1 MFSLKSNSENEVY
14 IVKTSNKEEIKDFF
28 NKNKP
33 YLTNMYH
40 STSYL
45 SLKFYEEYIKIKNIN
60 NELKTISTNSGIAY
74 FNINSKNKHL
84 KSESF
89 LKIKEIFESATKS
102 GFYIP
107 HSFDVDFVKSNHKEL
122 SDYNKDLSK
131 EEKPIFGQKV
141 NQLKQDLSKMIE
153 EKKEL
158 ASNEIYVSALN
169 NDNIDGLKQLLAS
182 VAKKQEEKTI
192 IGDLIDPGDVI
203 VLVIPID
210 QSAPKG
216 RLILPQQLVLRDI
229 LDHHAIGMTCQVEEL
244 DATLKKVTPKL
255 VITDSQAFNKV
266 SQIVDKSIHLT
277 SFSILMARLKGSLS
291 TVLEGA
297 NKLDHLQDGDC
308 VLISEGC
315 THHRQCGDIGTDKLP
330 KWILNYTKKNITFEF
345 TSGQGFKEDLSK
357 YSVVIHCGACMLN
370 EKEVQSRVKEC
381 KKQHVPFTNYGIAIA
396 KMNGILDRSVEV
408 FNLKI

>member
-1 MFSLKSNSENEVY
+1 M
-14 IVKTSNKEEIKDFF
+14 
-28 NKNKP
+28 
-33 YLTNMYH
+33 
-40 STSYL
+40 
-45 SLKFYEEYIKIKNIN
+45 
-60 NELKTISTNSGIAY
+60 KTIEELLQEATQ
-74 FNINSKNKHL
+74 
-84 KSESF
+84 
-89 LKIKEIFESATKS
+89 KIQN
-102 GFYIP
+102 
-107 HSFDVDFVKSNHKEL
+107 VKDSSSLNDLRVLYLGKKGPVQEL
-122 SDYNKDLSK
+122 MKGMKDLSK

-297 NKLDHLQDGDC
+297 NQLDHLQDGDC

-408 FNLKI
+408 F

>member
-1 MFSLKSNSENEVY
+1 MQGK
-14 IVKTSNKEEIKDFF
+14 IVK
-28 NKNKP
+28 
-33 YLTNMYH
+33 
-40 STSYL
+40 
-45 SLKFYEEYIKIKNIN
+45 
-60 NELKTISTNSGIAY
+60 GI
-74 FNINSKNKHL
+74 
-84 KSESF
+84 
-89 LKIKEIFESATKS
+89 S
-102 GFYIP
+102 GFYYVHVVESGIYECKAKGIFRQQKMKP
-107 HSFDVDFVKSNHKEL
+107 LVGDDVEIDIIS
-122 SDYNKDLSK
+122 
-131 EEKPIFGQKV
+131 EEKKTGNVAAILPRKNALIRPAVANVDQALLIFAAASPNPNFNLLDRFLVMMGR
-141 NQLKQDLSKMIE
+141 QDVPVILCFNKCDLIE

-297 NKLDHLQDGDC
+297 NQLDHLQDGDC

-408 FNLKI
+408 F

>member
-1 MFSLKSNSENEVY
+1 M
-14 IVKTSNKEEIKDFF
+14 
-28 NKNKP
+28 
-33 YLTNMYH
+33 
-40 STSYL
+40 
-45 SLKFYEEYIKIKNIN
+45 
-60 NELKTISTNSGIAY
+60 KTIEELLQEATQ
-74 FNINSKNKHL
+74 
-84 KSESF
+84 
-89 LKIKEIFESATKS
+89 KIQ
-102 GFYIP
+102 
-107 HSFDVDFVKSNHKEL
+107 DVKDSSSLNDLRVLYLGKKGPVQEL
-122 SDYNKDLSK
+122 MKGMKDLSK

-182 VAKKQEEKTI
+182 VVKKQKEKTI
-192 IGDLIDPGDVI
+192 IGDLIDSGDVI

-297 NKLDHLQDGDC
+297 NQLDHLQDGDC

-370 EKEVQSRVKEC
+370 EKDVQSRVKEC

-408 FNLKI
+408 F

>member
-1 MFSLKSNSENEVY
+1 M
-14 IVKTSNKEEIKDFF
+14 
-28 NKNKP
+28 
-33 YLTNMYH
+33 
-40 STSYL
+40 
-45 SLKFYEEYIKIKNIN
+45 
-60 NELKTISTNSGIAY
+60 KTIEELLQEATQ
-74 FNINSKNKHL
+74 
-84 KSESF
+84 
-89 LKIKEIFESATKS
+89 KIQ
-102 GFYIP
+102 
-107 HSFDVDFVKSNHKEL
+107 DVKDSSSLNDLRVLYLGKKGPVQEL
-122 SDYNKDLSK
+122 MKGMKDLSK

-277 SFSILMARLKGSLS
+277 SFSILMARLKGSLA

-297 NKLDHLQDGDC
+297 NQLDHLQDGDC

-345 TSGQGFKEDLSK
+345 TSGQGFKENLSK

-408 FNLKI
+408 F

>member
-1 MFSLKSNSENEVY
+1 M
-14 IVKTSNKEEIKDFF
+14 
-28 NKNKP
+28 
-33 YLTNMYH
+33 
-40 STSYL
+40 
-45 SLKFYEEYIKIKNIN
+45 
-60 NELKTISTNSGIAY
+60 KTIEELLQEATQ
-74 FNINSKNKHL
+74 
-84 KSESF
+84 
-89 LKIKEIFESATKS
+89 KIQ
-102 GFYIP
+102 
-107 HSFDVDFVKSNHKEL
+107 DVKDSSSLNDLRVLYLGKKGPVQEL
-122 SDYNKDLSK
+122 MKGMKDLSK

-297 NKLDHLQDGDC
+297 NQLDHLQDGDC

-408 FNLKI
+408 F

>member
-1 MFSLKSNSENEVY
+1 M
-14 IVKTSNKEEIKDFF
+14 
-28 NKNKP
+28 
-33 YLTNMYH
+33 
-40 STSYL
+40 
-45 SLKFYEEYIKIKNIN
+45 
-60 NELKTISTNSGIAY
+60 KTIEELLQEATQ
-74 FNINSKNKHL
+74 
-84 KSESF
+84 
-89 LKIKEIFESATKS
+89 KIQ
-102 GFYIP
+102 
-107 HSFDVDFVKSNHKEL
+107 DVKDSSSLNDLRVLYLGKKGPVQEL
-122 SDYNKDLSK
+122 MKGMKDLSK

-192 IGDLIDPGDVI
+192 IGDLIDSGDVI

-297 NKLDHLQDGDC
+297 NQLDHLQDGDC

-408 FNLKI
+408 F

>member
-1 MFSLKSNSENEVY
+1 MSNLNSTISANRTHIGFFGLRNAGKSSVVNAITNQSMSLVSNIKGTTTDPVKKSMEILPIGPVVIVDTPGMDDEGTLGELRIKRTLEV
-14 IVKTSNKEEIKDFF
+14 
-28 NKNKP
+28 
-33 YLTNMYH
+33 
-40 STSYL
+40 
-45 SLKFYEEYIKIKNIN
+45 
-60 NELKTISTNSGIAY
+60 LKTIDMAVLVVDVNVGLQKIDLDLIDMFKENKLPY
-74 FNINSKNKHL
+74 F
-84 KSESF
+84 
-89 LKIKEIFESATKS
+89 
-102 GFYIP
+102 
-107 HSFDVDFVKSNHKEL
+107 
-122 SDYNKDLSK
+122 
-131 EEKPIFGQKV
+131 
-141 NQLKQDLSKMIE
+141 IE

-182 VAKKQEEKTI
+182 VVKKQAEKTI
-192 IGDLIDPGDVI
+192 IGDLIDSGDVI

-229 LDHHAIGMTCQVEEL
+229 LDHHAIGVTCQVEEL
-244 DATLKKVTPKL
+244 DETLKKVNPKL

-266 SQIVDKSIHLT
+266 SKVVDKSIHLT

-297 NKLDHLQDGDC
+297 NQLDHLQDGDC

-330 KWILNYTKKNITFEF
+330 KWILDYTKKKLSFEF
-345 TSGQGFKEDLSK
+345 TSGHGFKEDLSK

-396 KMNGILDRSVEV
+396 KINGILDRSVGV
-408 FNLKI
+408 F

>member
-1 MFSLKSNSENEVY
+1 M
-14 IVKTSNKEEIKDFF
+14 
-28 NKNKP
+28 
-33 YLTNMYH
+33 
-40 STSYL
+40 
-45 SLKFYEEYIKIKNIN
+45 
-60 NELKTISTNSGIAY
+60 KTIEELLQEATQ
-74 FNINSKNKHL
+74 
-84 KSESF
+84 
-89 LKIKEIFESATKS
+89 KIQ
-102 GFYIP
+102 
-107 HSFDVDFVKSNHKEL
+107 DVKDSSSLNDLRVLYLGKKGPVQEL
-122 SDYNKDLSK
+122 MKGMKDLSK

-182 VAKKQEEKTI
+182 VVKKQKEKTI
-192 IGDLIDPGDVI
+192 IGDLIDSGDVI

-297 NKLDHLQDGDC
+297 NQLDHLQDGDC

-408 FNLKI
+408 F

>member
-1 MFSLKSNSENEVY
+1 M
-14 IVKTSNKEEIKDFF
+14 
-28 NKNKP
+28 
-33 YLTNMYH
+33 
-40 STSYL
+40 
-45 SLKFYEEYIKIKNIN
+45 
-60 NELKTISTNSGIAY
+60 KTIEELLQEATQ
-74 FNINSKNKHL
+74 
-84 KSESF
+84 
-89 LKIKEIFESATKS
+89 KIQ
-102 GFYIP
+102 
-107 HSFDVDFVKSNHKEL
+107 DVKDSSSLNDLRVLYLGKKGPVQEL
-122 SDYNKDLSK
+122 MKGMKDLSK

-297 NKLDHLQDGDC
+297 NQLDHLQDGDC

-381 KKQHVPFTNYGIAIA
+381 KNQHVPFTNYGITIA

-408 FNLKI
+408 F

>member
-1 MFSLKSNSENEVY
+1 M
-14 IVKTSNKEEIKDFF
+14 
-28 NKNKP
+28 
-33 YLTNMYH
+33 
-40 STSYL
+40 
-45 SLKFYEEYIKIKNIN
+45 
-60 NELKTISTNSGIAY
+60 KTIEELLQEATQ
-74 FNINSKNKHL
+74 
-84 KSESF
+84 
-89 LKIKEIFESATKS
+89 KIQ
-102 GFYIP
+102 
-107 HSFDVDFVKSNHKEL
+107 DVKDSSSLNDLRVLYLGKKGPVQEL
-122 SDYNKDLSK
+122 MKGMKDLSK

-297 NKLDHLQDGDC
+297 NQLDHLQDGDC

-370 EKEVQSRVKEC
+370 EKEVQSRIKEC

-408 FNLKI
+408 F

>member
-1 MFSLKSNSENEVY
+1 M
-14 IVKTSNKEEIKDFF
+14 
-28 NKNKP
+28 
-33 YLTNMYH
+33 
-40 STSYL
+40 
-45 SLKFYEEYIKIKNIN
+45 
-60 NELKTISTNSGIAY
+60 KTIEELLQEATQ
-74 FNINSKNKHL
+74 
-84 KSESF
+84 
-89 LKIKEIFESATKS
+89 KIQ
-102 GFYIP
+102 
-107 HSFDVDFVKSNHKEL
+107 DVKDSSSLNDLRVLYLGKKGPVQEL
-122 SDYNKDLSK
+122 MKGMKDLSK

-182 VAKKQEEKTI
+182 VVKKQKEKTI
-192 IGDLIDPGDVI
+192 IGDLIDSGDVI

-297 NKLDHLQDGDC
+297 NQLDHLQDGDC

-381 KKQHVPFTNYGIAIA
+381 KKQHVLFTNYGIAIA

-408 FNLKI
+408 F

>member
-1 MFSLKSNSENEVY
+1 MQSSQAIVEILGSNMSDLNSTVSANRTHIGFFGLRNAGKSSVVNAITNQSMSLVSDIKGTTTDPVKKSMEILPIGPVVIVDTPGMDDEGTLGELRIKRTLEV
-14 IVKTSNKEEIKDFF
+14 
-28 NKNKP
+28 
-33 YLTNMYH
+33 
-40 STSYL
+40 
-45 SLKFYEEYIKIKNIN
+45 
-60 NELKTISTNSGIAY
+60 LKTIDMAVLVVDANVGLQKIDLDLIDMFKENKLPYFIA
-74 FNINSKNKHL
+74 FNKC
-84 KSESF
+84 
-89 LKIKEIFESATKS
+89 
-102 GFYIP
+102 
-107 HSFDVDFVKSNHKEL
+107 
-122 SDYNKDLSK
+122 DL
-131 EEKPIFGQKV
+131 
-141 NQLKQDLSKMIE
+141 IE

-182 VAKKQEEKTI
+182 VVKKQEEKTI
-192 IGDLIDPGDVI
+192 IKDLIKTGDVV

-210 QSAPKG
+210 KSAPKG

-244 DATLKKVTPKL
+244 EETLKRVTPKL

-277 SFSILMARLKGSLS
+277 SFSILMARLKGSLA

-308 VLISEGC
+308 ILISEGC

-330 KWILNYTKKNITFEF
+330 KWILNYTKKNVTFEF
-345 TSGQGFKEDLSK
+345 TSGHGFKEDLSK

-381 KKQHVPFTNYGIAIA
+381 KKQGVPFTNYGIAIA

-408 FNLKI
+408 F

>member
-1 MFSLKSNSENEVY
+1 M
-14 IVKTSNKEEIKDFF
+14 
-28 NKNKP
+28 
-33 YLTNMYH
+33 
-40 STSYL
+40 
-45 SLKFYEEYIKIKNIN
+45 
-60 NELKTISTNSGIAY
+60 KTIEELLQEATQ
-74 FNINSKNKHL
+74 
-84 KSESF
+84 
-89 LKIKEIFESATKS
+89 KIQ
-102 GFYIP
+102 
-107 HSFDVDFVKSNHKEL
+107 DVKDSSSLNDLRVLYLGKKGPVQEL
-122 SDYNKDLSK
+122 MKGMKDLSK

-158 ASNEIYVSALN
+158 ASNEIYVSALKN
-169 NDNIDGLKQLLAS
+169 VNIDGLKHMLAS
-182 VAKKQEEKTI
+182 STKKQEEKTI
-192 IGDLIDPGDVI
+192 IKDLIKTGDVV

-210 QSAPKG
+210 KSAPKG

-244 DATLKKVTPKL
+244 EETLKRVTPKL

-381 KKQHVPFTNYGIAIA
+381 KKQHVPFTNYGISIA

-408 FNLKI
+408 L

>member
-1 MFSLKSNSENEVY
+1 M
-14 IVKTSNKEEIKDFF
+14 
-28 NKNKP
+28 
-33 YLTNMYH
+33 
-40 STSYL
+40 
-45 SLKFYEEYIKIKNIN
+45 
-60 NELKTISTNSGIAY
+60 KTIEELLQEATQ
-74 FNINSKNKHL
+74 
-84 KSESF
+84 
-89 LKIKEIFESATKS
+89 KIQ
-102 GFYIP
+102 
-107 HSFDVDFVKSNHKEL
+107 DVKDSSSLNDLRVLYLGKKGPVQEL
-122 SDYNKDLSK
+122 MKGMKDLSK

-182 VAKKQEEKTI
+182 VVKKQAEKTI
-192 IGDLIDPGDVI
+192 IGDLIDSGDVI

-297 NKLDHLQDGDC
+297 NQLDYLQDGDC
-308 VLISEGC
+308 ILISEGC

-396 KMNGILDRSVEV
+396 KINGILDRSVEV
-408 FNLKI
+408 F

>member
-1 MFSLKSNSENEVY
+1 M
-14 IVKTSNKEEIKDFF
+14 
-28 NKNKP
+28 
-33 YLTNMYH
+33 
-40 STSYL
+40 
-45 SLKFYEEYIKIKNIN
+45 
-60 NELKTISTNSGIAY
+60 KTIEELLQEATQ
-74 FNINSKNKHL
+74 
-84 KSESF
+84 
-89 LKIKEIFESATKS
+89 KIQ
-102 GFYIP
+102 
-107 HSFDVDFVKSNHKEL
+107 DVKDSSSLNDLRVLYLGKKGPVQEL
-122 SDYNKDLSK
+122 MKGMKDLSK

-158 ASNEIYVSALN
+158 ASNEIFVSALN

-182 VAKKQEEKTI
+182 VAKKQKEKTI
-192 IGDLIDPGDVI
+192 IGDLIDSGDVI

-297 NKLDHLQDGDC
+297 NQLDHLQDGDC

-408 FNLKI
+408 F

>member
-1 MFSLKSNSENEVY
+1 M
-14 IVKTSNKEEIKDFF
+14 
-28 NKNKP
+28 
-33 YLTNMYH
+33 
-40 STSYL
+40 
-45 SLKFYEEYIKIKNIN
+45 
-60 NELKTISTNSGIAY
+60 KTIEELLQEATQ
-74 FNINSKNKHL
+74 
-84 KSESF
+84 
-89 LKIKEIFESATKS
+89 KIQ
-102 GFYIP
+102 
-107 HSFDVDFVKSNHKEL
+107 DVKDSSSLNDLRVLYLGKKGPVQEL
-122 SDYNKDLSK
+122 MKGMKDLSK

-192 IGDLIDPGDVI
+192 IGDLIDPGDVV

-297 NKLDHLQDGDC
+297 NQLDHLQDGDY

-408 FNLKI
+408 F

>member
-1 MFSLKSNSENEVY
+1 M
-14 IVKTSNKEEIKDFF
+14 
-28 NKNKP
+28 
-33 YLTNMYH
+33 
-40 STSYL
+40 
-45 SLKFYEEYIKIKNIN
+45 
-60 NELKTISTNSGIAY
+60 KTIEELLQEATQ
-74 FNINSKNKHL
+74 
-84 KSESF
+84 
-89 LKIKEIFESATKS
+89 KIQ
-102 GFYIP
+102 
-107 HSFDVDFVKSNHKEL
+107 DVKDSSSLNDLRVLYLGKKGPVQEL
-122 SDYNKDLSK
+122 MKGMKDLSK

-192 IGDLIDPGDVI
+192 IGDLIDSGDVI

-396 KMNGILDRSVEV
+396 KINGILDRSVEV
-408 FNLKI
+408 F

>member
-1 MFSLKSNSENEVY
+1 M
-14 IVKTSNKEEIKDFF
+14 
-28 NKNKP
+28 
-33 YLTNMYH
+33 
-40 STSYL
+40 
-45 SLKFYEEYIKIKNIN
+45 
-60 NELKTISTNSGIAY
+60 
-74 FNINSKNKHL
+74 
-84 KSESF
+84 
-89 LKIKEIFESATKS
+89 
-102 GFYIP
+102 
-107 HSFDVDFVKSNHKEL
+107 
-122 SDYNKDLSK
+122 
-131 EEKPIFGQKV
+131 
-141 NQLKQDLSKMIE
+141 
-153 EKKEL
+153 
-158 ASNEIYVSALN
+158 SALN

-182 VAKKQEEKTI
+182 VVKKQKEKTI
-192 IGDLIDPGDVI
+192 IGDLIDSGDVI

-297 NKLDHLQDGDC
+297 NQLDHLQDGDC

-381 KKQHVPFTNYGIAIA
+381 KKQHVLFTNYGIAIA

-408 FNLKI
+408 F

>member
-1 MFSLKSNSENEVY
+1 M
-14 IVKTSNKEEIKDFF
+14 
-28 NKNKP
+28 
-33 YLTNMYH
+33 
-40 STSYL
+40 
-45 SLKFYEEYIKIKNIN
+45 
-60 NELKTISTNSGIAY
+60 KTIEELLQEATQ
-74 FNINSKNKHL
+74 
-84 KSESF
+84 
-89 LKIKEIFESATKS
+89 KIQ
-102 GFYIP
+102 
-107 HSFDVDFVKSNHKEL
+107 DVKDSSSLNDLRVLYLGKKGPVQEL
-122 SDYNKDLSK
+122 MKGMKDLSK

-182 VAKKQEEKTI
+182 VVKKQEEKTI
-192 IGDLIDPGDVI
+192 IGDLIDSGDVI
-203 VLVIPID
+203 LLVIPID

-297 NKLDHLQDGDC
+297 NQLDHLQDGDC

-370 EKEVQSRVKEC
+370 EKEMQSRVKEC

-396 KMNGILDRSVEV
+396 KINGILDRSVEV
-408 FNLKI
+408 F